1 VWLLREATA
10 ERRKKKRKKE
20 KRKKKSRST
29 FLQGDATSVPMSLNL
44 TADQITARTISK
56 VGGSIEAVVWV
67 VRFLMIFDV
76 LADILLQVLLAYW
89 VIYHWRLRSRTG
101 HSSVSTTAMLWFLI
115 CEAATKCGSV
125 VLWLTNRGGISLLV
139 FWMAG
144 FVGLAACTL
153 YLAIGHGIVRD
164 IDSPTR

>member
-1 VWLLREATA
+1 VASLRGH
-10 ERRKKKRKKE
+10 RGKKKKKEE

-29 FLQGDATSVPMSLNL
+29 FLQGDGTSVPLSLNL
-44 TADQITARTISK
+44 TADQMTARTISK

-67 VRFLMIFDV
+67 V
-76 LADILLQVLLAYW
+76 LLSYW
-89 VIYHWRLRSRTG
+89 VVYHWRLRSRTG

-139 FWMAG
+139 FWLAG
-144 FVGLAACTL
+144 VVGLAACTL